1 MIVHAYFFLLQHFEI
16 LNESIHLIIIIL
28 KIFPKLLTNTYFY
41 LGCGNGKYL
50 NVNHSIFKVGVDRCK
65 RFTDIAREKENEVN
79 TYIYIF
85 YIISIIIKKIYMYTM
100 YTCVY
105 KLNGKSDIGNR
116 FLCLFPVFAS
126 IIISSVNNYIRK
138 MIFLTTYIL

>member
-50 NVNHSIFKVGVDRCK
+50 SVNHSIFKVGVDRCK

-79 TYIYIF
+79 IYIY
-85 YIISIIIKKIYMYTM
+85 
-100 YTCVY
+100 
-105 KLNGKSDIGNR
+105 
-116 FLCLFPVFAS
+116 FLHN
-126 IIISSVNNYIRK
+126 INNYQENIYVHNVHMCIQIKR
-138 MIFLTTYIL
+138 